1 MKPHELRDLS
11 LTELKARLDDEQQ
24 ALQDMKFN
32 RAIAGQLENPA
43 RMKMTRR
50 EIARLKTII
59 REKELEEAP
68 TRETEQ
74 D

>member
-1 MKPHELRDLS
+1 MKAHELRELTI
-11 LTELKARLDDEQQ
+11 TELEARLEDEKE

-43 RMKMTRR
+43 RVQMTRR
-50 EIARLKTII
+50 EIARLHTII
-59 REKELEEAP
+59 TEKEQESA
-68 TRETEQ
+68 